1 VQTALQPIRLAII
14 GCGAIVEK
22 VRLPTLAGSSD
33 FEVIAVVDP
42 IRERAEAL
50 AGGQDV
56 AGIFEDI
63 ESLPGTIE
71 AALIATPNQLH
82 ATQAVQLLERGIHV
96 CVEKPLAPH
105 ASDCERMIEAAEQ
118 HGRILMT
125 ALDRRYRPQYRRI
138 HRTIANHALGQIQRI
153 IVREGSVHD
162 WPSVSGFYT
171 ELGAAGGGVLLD
183 AGIHSL
189 DQLLWWFGEPV
200 SLSYADDACG
210 GPEAECRLE
219 LGFSSGTSA
228 QLEFSRLRN
237 LGAVTEIRAEAGT
250 LRLSPWSAK
259 IEFMASPGW
268 PETLPQDVEDPE
280 GNTVGLGGA
289 SNLWSDFA
297 EAIRTGSPTR
307 ATAADG
313 LKATRL
319 VERCYGARAPLP
331 RPWRNARATASCNSG
346 SMDADR
352 LLGRRVLVTGG
363 SGFLGSRIVEK
374 LRFEHGAEVQF
385 LTRVPSRATRTAR
398 TGARVFLGDISDA
411 VAVCAAAAGCDL
423 VIHSGGACNLVYV
436 DDAADAI
443 LLAAVAEVAT
453 GESFLVSGSQPVT
466 WVDYYRALE
475 GVLGSAGAVETL
487 PLEDLLDRRAASSGQ
502 SDSTIEYPDDHFLA
516 ELRFPAAVDIT
527 RARSALGYRPA
538 FDLAAGMEATRQWA
552 QWAGIA
558 AR

>member
-289 SNLWSDFA
+289 SNLWSAAMAREPHCPDPGGTRGPLLHA
-297 EAIRTGSPTR
+297 TAVQWMRTGCSGAACWSP
-307 ATAADG
+307 
-313 LKATRL
+313 
-319 VERCYGARAPLP
+319 
-331 RPWRNARATASCNSG
+331 
-346 SMDADR
+346 
-352 LLGRRVLVTGG
+352 
-363 SGFLGSRIVEK
+363 
-374 LRFEHGAEVQF
+374 
-385 LTRVPSRATRTAR
+385 
-398 TGARVFLGDISDA
+398 
-411 VAVCAAAAGCDL
+411 AAAA
-423 VIHSGGACNLVYV
+423 SS
-436 DDAADAI
+436 AAASWKSCA
-443 LLAAVAEVAT
+443 LSMARKC
-453 GESFLVSGSQPVT
+453 SFSPGFHREPRGL
-466 WVDYYRALE
+466 RALAR
-475 GVLGSAGAVETL
+475 GCFWETYRML
-487 PLEDLLDRRAASSGQ
+487 SPCAPRLRAAIWSFIQAG
-502 SDSTIEYPDDHFLA
+502 
-516 ELRFPAAVDIT
+516 PATWCMLTMPPMPYCSQRWLKWPQVNLSWF
-527 RARSALGYRPA
+527 RVHNP
-538 FDLAAGMEATRQWA
+538 
-552 QWAGIA
+552 
-558 AR
+558 